1 MQAIVLD
8 PGGQDIQAGQ
18 IAESTVLDRHH
29 ETSWSEPRTRV
40 GESVQEAETRSAALA
55 KRRQCSESVVL
66 GIASL
71 RRPALRINRCEAG
84 AAFDDDAKARAEVFD
99 FLVAQVTDDL
109 DRRPLD
115 GYRVGAPGRF
125 VEVLQQGIEH
135 AWKARELG
143 PGIGQDVQGFVHV
156 LTPPSSALYPRSINE
171 HLT

>member
-1 MQAIVLD
+1 GPVSGQRGGELREVQAIVLD

-99 FLVAQVTDDL
+99 FLVAPVTDGLGRPPL
-109 DRRPLD
+109 DRS
-115 GYRVGAPGRF
+115 RVGAAGRF
-125 VEVLQQGIEH
+125 VEVLQ
-135 AWKARELG
+135 K
-143 PGIGQDVQGFVHV
+143 GFDGGWEE
-156 LTPPSSALYPRSINE
+156 RG
-171 HLT
+171 

>member
-1 MQAIVLD
+1 MRR
-8 PGGQDIQAGQ
+8 PGASPELEW
-18 IAESTVLDRHH
+18 ANPSR
-29 ETSWSEPRTRV
+29 
-40 GESVQEAETRSAALA
+40 
-55 KRRQCSESVVL
+55 KRRLAARRSRNAASAL
-66 GIASL
+66 SPSSSALASL
-71 RRPALRINRCEAG
+71 RCPALRINRCEAG

-156 LTPPSSALYPRSINE
+156 LTPPSSALYPSSINE